1 MGAVTL
7 LPRYDRNNGWFE
19 TLPEVPPAAPLSGP
33 TEADVVVVGAG
44 FTGLAAARRLAELRP
59 EARILL
65 VEAGRI
71 GNSAAG
77 RSSGFAIDHA
87 HNIRSEGFADSAT
100 YERQQ
105 IALNRAGQAYLAEAV
120 TAHGIDC
127 DWTWAG
133 KIHAACTDRGARDL
147 DRFAATLDLL
157 DEDYELLDRE
167 ATVERLGIDY
177 YQRALH
183 TPGTV
188 LLQPAALCRGLAA
201 SLPSNVTV
209 HEETPVTWLDEGPPH
224 ELYTDGGTIRTPEV
238 VLANNGFA
246 AGFGFYARHLIPVV
260 TWGSMTRP
268 LTDEESA
275 SIGGDL
281 TWGVIPA
288 APSGTTVR
296 RLVDGR
302 ILVRNVYSYS
312 RHSMA
317 GGRFRRRAARA
328 HRVAFERRFP
338 GLAHVPFDYSWGG
351 ALSMARNG
359 EPVFGR
365 LADGIH
371 GALVHNGTGLSRGA
385 ICGKLI
391 AEMVCGEGSDLLDA
405 MLARGRPNRNLPDP
419 LLGWG
424 VNLYARRLRMRSG
437 REM

>member
-1 MGAVTL
+1 M
-7 LPRYDRNNGWFE
+7 
-19 TLPEVPPAAPLSGP
+19 
-33 TEADVVVVGAG
+33 
-44 FTGLAAARRLAELRP
+44 
-59 EARILL
+59 
-65 VEAGRI
+65 
-71 GNSAAG
+71 
-77 RSSGFAIDHA
+77 
-87 HNIRSEGFADSAT
+87 
-100 YERQQ
+100 
-105 IALNRAGQAYLAEAV
+105 

-147 DRFAATLDLL
+147 DRFAATLDLI

-167 ATVERLGIDY
+167 VTVERLGIDY
-177 YQRALH
+177 YHRALH

-424 VNLYARRLRMRSG
+424 VNLYARRLRMRAG
-437 REM
+437 REGGPR